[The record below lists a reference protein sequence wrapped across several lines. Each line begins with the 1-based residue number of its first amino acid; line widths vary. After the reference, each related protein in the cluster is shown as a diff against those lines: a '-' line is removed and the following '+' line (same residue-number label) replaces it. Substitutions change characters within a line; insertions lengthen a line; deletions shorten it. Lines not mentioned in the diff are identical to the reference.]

1 MSNLTNS
8 VPLSF
13 SFRNLIKHR
22 LSLTCKRKILRNT
35 IFFHNLYV
43 TLFSITLIS
52 KFQHHCDANF
62 NESSN
67 VSPSFKR
74 FKLFFQLNKWT
85 FYAFILSIKSVL
97 FIDYVN
103 PVFATFLKYL
113 IMFLNHNLLM
123 AYPNFSILR
132 KPYIVSSNSIHL
144 QMLYILYHILIIN

>member
-62 NESSN
+62 NKSSK
-67 VSPSFKR
+67 VLSV
-74 FKLFFQLNKWT
+74 LFFQLNKWT

>member
-62 NESSN
+62 NERSN
-67 VSPSFKR
+67 V
-74 FKLFFQLNKWT
+74 LFFQLNKWT

-144 QMLYILYHILIIN
+144 QMLYILSYSYY